1 MPDSVTVPLLDLK
14 AQYDTI
20 RAEVSEVVNEV
31 IESQWFIMGPQVSG
45 LEEDV
50 AAYCR
55 TSCAIGCASGSD
67 ALMLALMAV
76 GIEPGDEVICPSHT
90 FFATGGMI
98 HLLGG
103 KPLFADIDP
112 VTYNMDMA
120 SVREIAGRAKRL
132 KAIIPVHL
140 YGQAF
145 DMDAYVALGRELGVP
160 IIEDAAQA
168 IGAEDA
174 TGARAGSRGDIGC
187 FSFFPSK
194 NLGAFGDAGICT
206 TNNEEL
212 GDLLGLLRLHGGRPK
227 YYHKIVG
234 VNSRLDAIQAA
245 VLRVK
250 LRYLD
255 QWTAGRQANAAF
267 YDRAF
272 AEHGAQTSAI
282 SLDEGGF
289 PLRTP
294 EPAPAPARHI
304 YNQYVIRVPAA
315 IRDALR
321 DELTAKKVGTEIY
334 YPVPLHL
341 QECFADLGGKPGDLP
356 HTERAADETLA
367 LPIYPELTEEQKT
380 HIVGTIAAFIGKQ
393 AAVSTG

>member
-1 MPDSVTVPLLDLK
+1 MSDHVTVPLLDLK
-14 AQYDTI
+14 AQYDSI
-20 RAEVSEVVNEV
+20 RAEVAEVVNEV
-31 IESQWFIMGPQVSG
+31 IESQWFIMGPNVKA
-45 LEEDV
+45 LEDDI

-55 TSCAIGCASGSD
+55 TSCAVGCASGSD
-67 ALMLALMAV
+67 ALLLALMAV
-76 GIEPGDEVICPSHT
+76 GVGPGDEVVCPSYT
-90 FFATGGMI
+90 FFATAGMI
-98 HLLGG
+98 HLLGA
-103 KPLFADIDP
+103 KPVFADIDP
-112 VTYNMDMA
+112 VTYNMDLD
-120 SVREIAGRAKRL
+120 SVREVASRAKNL

-140 YGQAF
+140 FGQAF
-145 DMDAYVALGRELGVP
+145 DMDAYRDLGRELGVAV
-160 IIEDAAQA
+160 IEDAAQA

-174 TGARAGSRGDIGC
+174 SGARAGSKGDIGC

-194 NLGAFGDAGICT
+194 NLGAFGDGGICT
-206 TNNEEL
+206 TNDEEL

-234 VNSRLDAIQAA
+234 MNSRLDAIHAA

-255 QWTAGRQANAAF
+255 QWTAGRQANAAW

-272 AEHGAQTSAI
+272 AEHGAATSAV

-304 YNQYVIRVPAA
+304 YNQYVIRVPEG

-321 DELTAKKVGTEIY
+321 DELKAKDVGTEVY

-356 HTERAADETLA
+356 HTERAAGETIA
-367 LPIYPELTEEQKT
+367 LPIYPELTEEQKR
-380 HIVGTIAAFIGKQ
+380 HIVDTIVAFVGKQ
-393 AAVSTG
+393 APVGA